1 MSTWGG
7 QVESM
12 SHMSWVGTVASLR
25 TDASTTAVSQLQPL
39 LPSVINFSRE
49 AGNLDFHPQPSD
61 FSIFENT
68 NTTNTFLKWAG
79 H

>member
-1 MSTWGG
+1 ML
-7 QVESM
+7 QPQ
-12 SHMSWVGTVASLR
+12 
-25 TDASTTAVSQLQPL
+25 TTAVSQLQPL